1 MKRPILLTFLF
12 SILMTLTGC
21 FDVTEEVK
29 MNADG
34 SGELR
39 LNIDLSQSKTNLAGY
54 METGEINGVEIPTEK
69 DIKKEIAKL
78 KKSLSKIKGIS
89 KVKIK
94 SDFDEFIFE
103 INANF
108 ANAKA
113 LNKAINTSVKRFNQ
127 TPFPIRKFKHFD
139 ISENQFSRLFEYT
152 DERFTDEEYSG
163 FSSVVKYLMES
174 ARIVSIYRFEQP
186 IKKVSNKNANLSPSK
201 KAVKLEGN
209 IAEFATG
216 KVSLENHISFK

>member
-1 MKRPILLTFLF
+1 MKKLILFSFLF
-12 SILMTLTGC
+12 ASLFSLTGC

-39 LNIDLSQSKTNLAGY
+39 LNIDLSQSKANLTGY
-54 METGEINGVEIPTEK
+54 METGEINGVEIPTK
-69 DIKKEIAKL
+69 NKVKKEIAKL

-89 KVKIK
+89 KVKVK
-94 SDFDEFIFE
+94 SDFKEFVFE

-108 ANAKA
+108 TNAKA
-113 LNKAINTSVKRFNQ
+113 LNKAINASVKRFNQ

-139 ISENQFSRLFEYT
+139 ISNNQFSRLFEYT
-152 DERFTDEEYSG
+152 DERFTEEEYSG

-174 ARIVSIYRFEQP
+174 ARIVSIYRFEEP
-186 IKKVSNKNANLSPSK
+186 IKKVSNENANLSPSK

-209 IAEFATG
+209 VAEFVTG
-216 KVSLENHISFK
+216 KVTLENHISF